1 MKSIDSQKTLL
12 SLSNTALLRI
22 VFEAMVLIHHLY
34 MTYTAFGAV
43 IAGAFGP
50 IAVGGF
56 VFLSGYGVGFS
67 FLRKREEYAARLIK
81 SRVPRTYAILL
92 IVNLCYLAL
101 YLATNGSFDNAFS
114 AIISVLYLPIFKGFV
129 PLSHWIYFLADLII
143 YYLLF
148 SLFICLF
155 RKTKNRLVWAAI
167 SILILD
173 LIIIAALSVINYRTG
188 STRYLRAC
196 LCFPIGLICAAFC
209 DKLTEIV
216 KKHKPLLAIG
226 LSAISVA
233 VMVFCDYRPVSE
245 YLLPILSVLAI
256 IVILH
261 GVNTESRATAYLSGL
276 VIYVYVSHEFF
287 LNVFRPMFPT
297 LHKNA
302 IALIVFASSMLFAA
316 MLHSIVRALRQRSK
330 ASF

>member
-1 MKSIDSQKTLL
+1 MKSSNIQNSLL

-34 MTYTAFGAV
+34 MTYTSFGSV
-43 IAGAFGP
+43 ISGALGP

-67 FLRKREEYAARLIK
+67 FLRKREEYVGRLIK

-101 YLATNGSFDNAFS
+101 YLATNGRFDNAFS
-114 AIISVLYLPIFKGFV
+114 AVISVLYLPIFKGFV

-148 SLFICLF
+148 VLLISLF
-155 RKTKNRLVWAAI
+155 RKTKNRLVWTAI
-167 SILILD
+167 AILILG
-173 LIIIAALSVINYRTG
+173 LVIIAVLSVINYRTG

-196 LCFPIGLICAAFC
+196 LCFPIGLLCAAFC

-216 KKHKPLLAIG
+216 RKYKLLLAIG
-226 LSAISVA
+226 LSVISVA
-233 VMVFCDYRPVSE
+233 ITVFLDYRPISE
-245 YLLPILSVLAI
+245 YILPIFPVLALV
-256 IVILH
+256 VILH
-261 GVNTESRATAYLSGL
+261 GINTESRVTAYLSGL

-287 LNVFRPMFPT
+287 LNLFRHLYPS
-297 LHKNA
+297 LHRNVMG
-302 IALIVFASSMLFAA
+302 LIVLTCSVLFAV
-316 MLHSIVRALRQRSK
+316 LLNFVVRVVRKRS
-330 ASF
+330 